1 MSQVLV
7 KVVEVVYENGVLR
20 PLEKL
25 DLREGERVRIRIEE
39 DLLTVARRIR
49 EKALRR
55 DIEPSEA
62 LLAER
67 ERL

>member
-1 MSQVLV
+1 MA
-7 KVVEVVYENGVLR
+7 KVVEAVYENGVLR
-20 PLEKL
+20 PLERL

-49 EKALRR
+49 EKALREAA
-55 DIEPSEA
+55 EPSEV

-67 ERL
+67 ERF